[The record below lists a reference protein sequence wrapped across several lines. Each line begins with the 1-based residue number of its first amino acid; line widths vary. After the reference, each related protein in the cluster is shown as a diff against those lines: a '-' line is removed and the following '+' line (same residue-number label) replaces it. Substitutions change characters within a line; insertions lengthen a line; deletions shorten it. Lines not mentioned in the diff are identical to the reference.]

1 MKKNIGCG
9 RRSKITEVYYIQNG
23 KQYRKLLINLI
34 RERNIAPDE
43 LQDIGIYGCNY
54 QDMEDGCSYCETD
67 DCFLMQH
74 LEDKDITEHF
84 DIYETET
91 EFPAILV
98 IADTHYDEKIT
109 LVSVREIKENT
120 KYGYN
125 GDW

>member
-1 MKKNIGCG
+1 M
-9 RRSKITEVYYIQNG
+9 
-23 KQYRKLLINLI
+23 INLV
-34 RERNIAPDE
+34 REKDLAPDE
-43 LQDIGIYGCNY
+43 IQHIGISGCDH
-54 QDMEDGCSYCETD
+54 QTTEEGCSYCETD

-98 IADTHYDEKIT
+98 IADMHYDDEKIT